1 MTGEAFRAHLDPCP
15 ILRYNDRKEI
25 DTRSRPMM
33 HFFAA
38 ALLTAALLPQEMFSA
53 PNRREEYGIVMTD
66 GAKQRCMRG
75 KILPPLLRRI

>member
-1 MTGEAFRAHLDPCP
+1 
-15 ILRYNDRKEI
+15 
-25 DTRSRPMM
+25 MM

-38 ALLTAALLPQEMFSA
+38 ALLTAALLPQQEMLSA

-75 KILPPLLRRI
+75 KILPPLLRSI